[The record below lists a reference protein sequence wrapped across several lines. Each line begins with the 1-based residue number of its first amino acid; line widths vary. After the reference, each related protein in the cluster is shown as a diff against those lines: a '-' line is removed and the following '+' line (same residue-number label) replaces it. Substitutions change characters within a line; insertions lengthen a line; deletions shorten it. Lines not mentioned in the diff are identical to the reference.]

1 MEQQTVRGTGVVA
14 GFAYAPAAWTR
25 PAPGPPSNPAPI
37 TEEDRPAEVER
48 FKRAAQTVVTRF
60 EDRASNATGA
70 ASDHILE
77 LKEPARQHRRHGDGE
92 ALLVLANF
100 YGEPTS
106 FELPEGFDGYA
117 TRDVLISNEAD
128 APTIADGSA
137 QLRPFEAVALHLK

>member
-25 PAPGPPSNPAPI
+25 PAPVPPSNPAPI

-70 ASDHILE
+70 ASEVLGATAKLAADRGCTAPGCDVPGERCEVHHDDAWAVWVLE
-77 LKEPARQHRRHGDGE
+77 
-92 ALLVLANF
+92 
-100 YGEPTS
+100 
-106 FELPEGFDGYA
+106 
-117 TRDVLISNEAD
+117 DVM
-128 APTIADGSA
+128 
-137 QLRPFEAVALHLK
+137 